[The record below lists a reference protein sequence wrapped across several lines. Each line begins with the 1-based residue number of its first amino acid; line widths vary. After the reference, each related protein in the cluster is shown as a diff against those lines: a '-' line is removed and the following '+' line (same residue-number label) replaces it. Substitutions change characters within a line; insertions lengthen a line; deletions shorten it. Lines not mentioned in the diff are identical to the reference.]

1 MLSLLIN
8 QLMSMLIGTCVLWQE
23 GGMGLSPG
31 LGSQSWEKKDLG
43 RRNEAAE

>member
-8 QLMSMLIGTCVLWQE
+8 PLMSMLIGTCVLWQE
-23 GGMGLSPG
+23 GGMGLSLG
-31 LGSQSWEKKDLG
+31 LSSQSWEKKDLG